1 MSRKSSKPATNPV
14 VETPAEP
21 VVETKKS
28 KWEALDADRLAWVTE
43 NARPAVSTCLC
54 GCGGTTKGR
63 FVPGHDATL
72 KEALKATPGGDAAL
86 ATFGW

>member
-1 MSRKSSKPATNPV
+1 MSKTDTTAAPTTP
-14 VETPAEP
+14 ETTKTKAPRFTPLEAER
-21 VVETKKS
+21 
-28 KWEALDADRLAWVTE
+28 AAWVAA

-72 KEALKATPGGDAAL
+72 KEALKAGVMQGCEASKAAL